1 MTRVWV
7 RRTLV
12 PVLIHVCGRYLLLST
27 LVECGA
33 GQQVGSLRAMLKPS
47 SSVSAGISVSAVLG
61 RAFRVIDLHFSH

>member
-1 MTRVWV
+1 
-7 RRTLV
+7 LV

-47 SSVSAGISVSAVLG
+47 GSPCPPCWDVL
-61 RAFRVIDLHFSH
+61 FES